1 MGKSYTTEEFIAK
14 AIAAH
19 GNRYDYS
26 KVDYVSGNK
35 KVIITCPDHG
45 DFLQAPY
52 DHVRVRNQT
61 KNPYAAPRASGC
73 PTCGRQR
80 MTAKNTMSHQ
90 GFLKRAWEIHG
101 DKYDYTKTK
110 YTNIRTRVTITCPDH
125 GDFVQT
131 PSAHVHLRYNAH
143 HDAMMASGCPQC
155 ATYRAAHS
163 RRITPD
169 QYNEILKE
177 KKGGTI
183 IAIEPYFNNRTNIK
197 HQCTVC
203 QHVWSPRPANVLSGG
218 GCPPC
223 SLKQRAQAQMKTP
236 EQFLIDAKNVHG
248 DKYDYSKTVYTGA
261 FEKVTI
267 TCPIHGDFEQAAS
280 SHTKGSGCFECG
292 LEVTQEAFA
301 KNYVPLTT
309 AQFIQKAK
317 EVHGDRY
324 DYSKTKWVK
333 ATVPVVITCKEHGDF
348 MLGHP
353 HGHVSQGRGCPLC
366 CANRTRTEGQFRET
380 LEEYFSKFGDYKFP
394 SIFPKWLRNPNSGH
408 VLQLDGY
415 CEELQLAFEFQGRQ
429 HYEPIDFYGGEL
441 NLIKVRR
448 RDDFKKTIC
457 AREGVTLLCIDGR
470 KVEGISSPEKRK
482 KLFTHQLIERLK
494 ALPAFEKERLMEKI
508 AKHTT

>member
-110 YTNIRTRVTITCPDH
+110 YTNIRTRVIITCPDH

-131 PSAHVHLRYNAH
+131 PSAHVHLRYNAR

-267 TCPIHGDFEQAAS
+267 TCPIH
-280 SHTKGSGCFECG
+280 
-292 LEVTQEAFA
+292 
-301 KNYVPLTT
+301 
-309 AQFIQKAK
+309 
-317 EVHGDRY
+317 
-324 DYSKTKWVK
+324 
-333 ATVPVVITCKEHGDF
+333 
-348 MLGHP
+348 
-353 HGHVSQGRGCPLC
+353 
-366 CANRTRTEGQFRET
+366 
-380 LEEYFSKFGDYKFP
+380 
-394 SIFPKWLRNPNSGH
+394 
-408 VLQLDGY
+408 
-415 CEELQLAFEFQGRQ
+415 
-429 HYEPIDFYGGEL
+429 
-441 NLIKVRR
+441 
-448 RDDFKKTIC
+448 
-457 AREGVTLLCIDGR
+457 
-470 KVEGISSPEKRK
+470 
-482 KLFTHQLIERLK
+482 
-494 ALPAFEKERLMEKI
+494 
-508 AKHTT
+508 